1 MPESYDLHIVIR
13 CSIQLAYATILME
26 RIIENSRCGAK
37 IISNCSLGVNQSIIT
52 NSSTPNATTRT
63 LQAQQISRQRSG
75 LIPSRP
81 GTSAAS
87 IP

>member
-1 MPESYDLHIVIR
+1 MR
-13 CSIQLAYATILME
+13 CSIELLYATILLE
-26 RIIENSRCGAK
+26 RIIENSWCGAK
-37 IISNCSLGVNQSIIT
+37 IISNCSLGVNQSIIP

-75 LIPSRP
+75 LIASRL